1 MTTGSPARKRPTA
14 EPPGNGARRMRALP
28 SPRYHQVYVTLR
40 AWVRDGTYRP
50 GDQIPTEPELCRLF
64 DVSRITVRKAI
75 EELVREG
82 WLVRQQGKGTFVQLS
97 AARPAASLD
106 LDEARS
112 QVADLVAAT
121 EVRDHVVGEIL
132 PDEETRV
139 ALDLPVGRLVQRAS
153 HLRLLRGVPLGLIT
167 IFVPLDVAARVSQAE
182 LARQPMFELLGKAGI
197 EVARADQLI
206 GATLAGVEAA
216 SALGVEVGAPLL
228 RLVRVVFDN
237 ADRPVER
244 VVALY
249 RADAYQY
256 HMRLRSTPTRG

>member
-1 MTTGSPARKRPTA
+1 MSVPAPTSRRKGPAREAT
-14 EPPGNGARRMRALP
+14 GLRAIP

-50 GDQIPTEPELCRLF
+50 GDQIPTEPELCRMF

-75 EELVREG
+75 EELAREG

-97 AARPAASLD
+97 SARPAASLD
-106 LDEARS
+106 LNEVRS
-112 QVADLVAAT
+112 QVADLAAAT
-121 EVRDHVVGEIL
+121 EVRHLLVAHVL
-132 PDEETRV
+132 PDEETRA
-139 ALDLPVGRLVQRAS
+139 ALDLPVDAQVERAS
-153 HLRLLRGVPLGLIT
+153 HVRVLRGVPLGLIT
-167 IFVPLDVAARVSQAE
+167 TFVPLDVAARVSQVETAH
-182 LARQPMFELLGKAGI
+182 QPMFELLGKAGI

-216 SALGVEVGAPLL
+216 RALELEVGAPLL
-228 RLVRVVFDN
+228 RLTRVVFDT
-237 ADRPVER
+237 AGRPVER

-256 HMRLRSTPTRG
+256 HMQLRPTAGRG